1 MSHSKLAYL
10 IQYHVWLTQS
20 CLILSDPDFFFISI
34 AEQYKRSACDRERAR
49 MKDMNKSFELL
60 RERQRF
66 VSSIGNIEK
75 AMWVFNWLGRSG
87 WFGQS
92 EILSN
97 LTAIFPR
104 ETHDN
109 FQIDIQKITQ
119 IVKSLAPSFS
129 NQKKECCFC

>member
-1 MSHSKLAYL
+1 MSSTKLAYL
-10 IQYHVWLTQS
+10 LQYHVWLTQS
-20 CLILSDPDFFFISI
+20 CLILSDPDFFISI

-75 AMWVFNWLGRSG
+75 AMWIFICLGRSG

-92 EILSN
+92 EISLLTYINFTTKDPRQFSN
-97 LTAIFPR
+97 WYSKNYP
-104 ETHDN
+104 
-109 FQIDIQKITQ
+109 
-119 IVKSLAPSFS
+119 
-129 NQKKECCFC
+129 NQKKFGYLVFKPEKECWF